1 VTNAAA
7 VRRLTRSAQRGRHE
21 HTNREKGAIVTIF
34 IVGVVVAVIVVSAYL
49 TLGTRDFLRIRRE
62 VNHAAAHGIDLDDR
76 GPRQADGEAAID
88 AGGETVGFAWRAL
101 GGVVAS
107 VGLLYAVGHLWWAW
121 YAFPALAL
129 GTGVAVC
136 VAFVIDPTK
145 DTPAS
150 DGAADMVRAE
160 GADD

>member
-1 VTNAAA
+1 M
-7 VRRLTRSAQRGRHE
+7 
-21 HTNREKGAIVTIF
+21 TIF
-34 IVGVVVAVIVVSAYL
+34 IIGVVAAAIVVTAYL
-49 TLGTRDFLRIRRE
+49 TLGARDFLRIRRE
-62 VNHAAAHGIDLDDR
+62 VNHAAAYGVDLDDR
-76 GPRQADGEAAID
+76 GPRQAGGEAAID

-107 VGLLYAVGHLWWAW
+107 VALLYAVGHVWWTW

-145 DTPAS
+145 GTPADES
-150 DGAADMVRAE
+150 HD
-160 GADD
+160 